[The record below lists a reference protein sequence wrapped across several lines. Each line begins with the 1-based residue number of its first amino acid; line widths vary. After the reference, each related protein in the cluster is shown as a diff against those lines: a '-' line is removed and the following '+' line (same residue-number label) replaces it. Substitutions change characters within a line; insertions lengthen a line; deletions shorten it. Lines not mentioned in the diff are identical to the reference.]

1 MIDTIGDIE
10 KRIKGYKRAL
20 KMQEE
25 EFDNAENGLRKGD
38 LRKIIVVT
46 KKKIIRLEQQA
57 EKMKLDK
64 MKEKLGKKTK
74 VGKEILKDI
83 DNYDNASKTYKLWQD
98 AELDAELSDIDGRD
112 DIQELRE
119 RVSDLF
125 KAFVR
130 AFNKYLDET
139 SMNKPFGKHFEP
151 ESISFGESDLQE
163 AFDFISE
170 TVEKLPTSYEFSED
184 VAKEYMPKKDIQDII
199 KLGDIDGVD
208 KLHEQLCML
217 YGYDEPGKYEIYAI
231 HGYDHTTYGEGFGK
245 SAKIFMKESYDK
257 ELGETTVLYVF
268 NKKTG
273 ELEALGDSLWEND
286 YDSDI
291 ENENAYPRTVSR
303 GKMLE
308 MRSLDRKDVYTEVDT
323 LDCAGLKLSFYR
335 DSSGNLRMA
344 RNREGVLDEMTE
356 SHTLDEVKWMREAK
370 KNIQS
375 LNFEN
380 EVRSTE
386 VRNTKTQNVDVHGA
400 EVRRTE
406 SKAYDDFWREQ
417 LWENALDMDLDS
429 KEEAASHEKLDRE
442 HLESRRRLL

>member
-1 MIDTIGDIE
+1 M
-10 KRIKGYKRAL
+10 
-20 KMQEE
+20 
-25 EFDNAENGLRKGD
+25 
-38 LRKIIVVT
+38 
-46 KKKIIRLEQQA
+46 
-57 EKMKLDK
+57 
-64 MKEKLGKKTK
+64 
-74 VGKEILKDI
+74 
-83 DNYDNASKTYKLWQD
+83 
-98 AELDAELSDIDGRD
+98 
-112 DIQELRE
+112 
-119 RVSDLF
+119 
-125 KAFVR
+125 
-130 AFNKYLDET
+130 
-139 SMNKPFGKHFEP
+139 
-151 ESISFGESDLQE
+151 
-163 AFDFISE
+163 
-170 TVEKLPTSYEFSED
+170 PTSYEFSED